1 MEFLLIALL
10 VFIATVVQTS
20 IGFGSAI
27 LFIPIATL
35 LIGVSSS
42 AAIMFVVVPLT
53 ATIMYPL
60 AADRTPI
67 KDSLL
72 PAAVSLLTFPLG
84 ILILI
89 NIDESLLRM
98 CVGIAV
104 LIAVVI
110 NYSTKGLQQSHN
122 EPNVL
127 RMILA
132 GSLSGLMRG
141 SLGMGGAPAVL
152 YFNWLGGTANEYRSR
167 LYGFTMTA
175 GCIGPII
182 AAFGGL
188 YDQNNTLALVILAL
202 PMTIIGIITGKY
214 ISPRLSHK
222 TVQKLSASLLLM
234 MSIIAIYT
242 ASSSLL

>member
-1 MEFLLIALL
+1 MEFLLIAFL
-10 VFIATVVQTS
+10 VFIATMVQTS

-35 LIGVSSS
+35 FIGVTSS

-60 AADRTPI
+60 AAERTPI

-72 PAAVSLLTFPLG
+72 PAVVSLITFPLG

-89 NIDESLLRM
+89 NIDESFLRM

-104 LIAVVI
+104 LTAVVI

-122 EPNVL
+122 EPDIL
-127 RMILA
+127 RIILA

-141 SLGMGGAPAVL
+141 ALGMGGAPAVL

-175 GCIGPII
+175 GFIGPII
-182 AAFGGL
+182 GALGGI
-188 YDQNNTLALVILAL
+188 YNQNNTLTLVMLAL
-202 PMTIIGIITGKY
+202 PMTIVGIITGKY

-222 TVQKLSASLLLM
+222 TVQKLSAGLLM
-234 MSIIAIYT
+234 IMSVIAIYT